1 MALLTCITVSSLLH
15 SKPSVLKE
23 EDAMRSG
30 VSQERRKEE
39 KEKEDIFLIFPW
51 IPSSIFFLLLEV

>member
-1 MALLTCITVSSLLH
+1 
-15 SKPSVLKE
+15 
-23 EDAMRSG
+23 MRSG